1 MAMSRMNE
9 RRSIALGIVALS
21 LFAIRE
27 IVFMFRGQSEN
38 GLWACYVALLLI
50 GVGLVVRSA
59 ACNAVGTFWLTV
71 GFPLWIVD
79 MLAAGG
85 TESTSVLTHI
95 AGVILGYTGLKQ
107 LGLPSRTWAFSILG
121 LAVLIVISRPLT
133 TTAEN
138 INFSYRV
145 YEGVD
150 RFFPS
155 YWSYMLALF
164 GAFTAIFLLLQWGL
178 PKVGLQKS

>member
-1 MAMSRMNE
+1 MNE
-9 RRSIALGIVALS
+9 HRSILLGMVALG
-21 LFAIRE
+21 LFATRE
-27 IVFMFRGQSEN
+27 IVFIFRGQSEN
-38 GLWACYVALLLI
+38 GVWACYVALLLI
-50 GVGLVVRSA
+50 GVGLMVRSA

-71 GFPLWIVD
+71 VFPLWIVD

-95 AGVILGYTGLKQ
+95 SGVILGYTGMKQ
-107 LGLPSRTWAFSILG
+107 VGLPSRTWVFSILG

-133 TTAEN
+133 TAAEN

-150 RFFPS
+150 RLFPS

-164 GAFTAIFLLLQWGL
+164 GAFTTISLILQWGL
-178 PKVGLQKS
+178 PKVGFRKA

>member
-9 RRSIALGIVALS
+9 RRTIALGMVALA
-21 LFAIRE
+21 LFATRE
-27 IVFMFRGQSEN
+27 IVFILRGQREN

-50 GVGLVVRSA
+50 GVGLVLRSA

-95 AGVILGYTGLKQ
+95 SGVILGYIGMKQ

-121 LAVLIVISRPLT
+121 LAALIVVSRPLT
-133 TTAEN
+133 SAAEN

-155 YWSYMLALF
+155 YWIYMLVLL
-164 GAFTAIFLLLQWGL
+164 GAFTAIFLLLQWSL
-178 PKVGLQKS
+178 PKAGFRKP

>member
-1 MAMSRMNE
+1 MNE
-9 RRSIALGIVALS
+9 HRSILLGMVALG
-21 LFAIRE
+21 LFATRE
-27 IVFMFRGQSEN
+27 IVFIFRGQSEN
-38 GLWACYVALLLI
+38 GVWACYVALLLI
-50 GVGLVVRSA
+50 GVGLMVRSA

-95 AGVILGYTGLKQ
+95 SGVILGYTGMKQ
-107 LGLPSRTWAFSILG
+107 VGLPSRTWVFSILG

-133 TTAEN
+133 TAAEN

-150 RFFPS
+150 RLFPS

-164 GAFTAIFLLLQWGL
+164 GAFTTISLILQWGL
-178 PKVGLQKS
+178 PKVGFRKA

>member
-1 MAMSRMNE
+1 M
-9 RRSIALGIVALS
+9 IALA
-21 LFAIRE
+21 LFATRE
-27 IVFMFRGQSEN
+27 IVFIFRSQSEN

-50 GVGLVVRSA
+50 GVGLMVRSA

-79 MLAAGG
+79 VLTAGS

-95 AGVILGYTGLKQ
+95 SGVILGYTGMKQ
-107 LGLPSRTWAFSILG
+107 LGLPSRTWVFSILG
-121 LAVLIVISRPLT
+121 LAVLIVISRSLT
-133 TTAEN
+133 TAAEN

-150 RFFPS
+150 RLFPS
-155 YWSYMLALF
+155 YWSYILALF
-164 GAFTAIFLLLQWGL
+164 GAFTAIFLVLQWGL
-178 PKVGLQKS
+178 PKVGFRKP

>member
-1 MAMSRMNE
+1 MNK
-9 RRSIALGIVALS
+9 RRSIALGTVAFA
-21 LFAIRE
+21 LFATRQ
-27 IVFMFRGQSEN
+27 IVFIFRGQSEN

-50 GVGLVVRSA
+50 GVGLMVRSA

-79 MLAAGG
+79 MLASGG
-85 TESTSVLTHI
+85 TESTSALTHI
-95 AGVILGYTGLKQ
+95 SGVILGYTGMKQ
-107 LGLPSRTWAFSILG
+107 LGLPSRTWVFSVLG

-133 TTAEN
+133 TAAEN
-138 INFSYRV
+138 INFSHSV

-150 RFFPS
+150 RLFPS

-164 GAFTAIFLLLQWGL
+164 GAFTAIFLMLQWGL
-178 PKVGLQKS
+178 PKVGFGKP